1 MDIWRIV
8 VFSIA
13 FLLFVAGL
21 YEIVRLAR
29 GTYVARKKGEPT
41 PIQRE
46 NAERK
51 ARGEQMYLFGFP
63 AYNMKTGGPNWK
75 GLFFVCAVSATF
87 FGIMVLCGAMG

>member
-21 YEIVRLAR
+21 HEIVRLAR

-51 ARGEQMYLFGFP
+51 ARGEWVSMFGIP
-63 AYNMKTGGPNWK
+63 LHNKKTGGVNWK
-75 GLFFVCAVSATF
+75 GFFVLCAVSATCV
-87 FGIMVLCGAMG
+87 GIMALCAD